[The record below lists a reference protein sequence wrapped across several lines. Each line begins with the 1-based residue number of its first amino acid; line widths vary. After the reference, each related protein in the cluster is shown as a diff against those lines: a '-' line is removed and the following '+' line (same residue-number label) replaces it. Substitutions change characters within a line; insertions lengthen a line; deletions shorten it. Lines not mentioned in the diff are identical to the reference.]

1 MRKTMV
7 LQTSSHGVGSNQKN
21 SKLQDVKNKIE
32 KAHESSSNIQ
42 NRTKFS
48 KRSNTATGG
57 QEEGWLKGEASPLLA
72 KICTPLSRNKGNPT
86 PSCIFYLVNL

>member
-32 KAHESSSNIQ
+32 NAHESSSNIQ
-42 NRTKFS
+42 NSTKFS
-48 KRSNTATGG
+48 KRFNTATGG
-57 QEEGWLKGEASPLLA
+57 QEEG
-72 KICTPLSRNKGNPT
+72 
-86 PSCIFYLVNL
+86 

>member
-42 NRTKFS
+42 NRTKIS

-57 QEEGWLKGEASPLLA
+57 QEGGVVEGGSIPPPGQNLHPPLKKQRKPHPLLYFLP
-72 KICTPLSRNKGNPT
+72 C
-86 PSCIFYLVNL
+86 